1 MENYDEKIKLQTDSY
16 DTIAIDNNNANIDL
30 DNKTIDLTNTTG
42 DNSQNQVPN
51 TANSESQF
59 QSTSIFD
66 KVGDK
71 YQMLCERITQA
82 STAFSEKIDIAPSYK
97 YFVIL
102 MGIGLVFI
110 MLSLTMLP
118 LLVLSPTKF
127 VLTFG
132 TGNLLIL
139 ISFVFYFGG
148 KEYVIMLFSEKRR
161 YMSIGF
167 VLSLLFGLFFAWRKH
182 YILSLLF
189 ALVQMGTV
197 IIFSLSFIPGG
208 NEGIKFI
215 GSTTKGALINLFT
228 GLKNKFTSQQKSDL
242 PI

>member
-1 MENYDEKIKLQTDSY
+1 MENYDEKIKLQTNSY
-16 DTIAIDNNNANIDL
+16 DTIDNNNPNNDL

-42 DNSQNQVPN
+42 DSSQNQVSN
-51 TANSESQF
+51 TANNDSQN
-59 QSTSIFD
+59 QSTSFFN
-66 KVGDK
+66 KVGVK
-71 YQMLCERITQA
+71 YQMFCERITQT

-102 MGIGLVFI
+102 MGVGLVFI

-118 LLVLSPTKF
+118 LLILSPTKF

-148 KEYVIMLFSEKRR
+148 KEYVILLFSEKRR
-161 YMSIGF
+161 YMSAGF
-167 VLSLLFGLFFAWRKH
+167 VLSLLLGLLFAWRKH

-197 IIFSLSFIPGG
+197 IVFSLSFIPGG
-208 NEGIKFI
+208 NEGIKFL
-215 GSTTKGALINLFT
+215 GSTTKEALISLFT

>member
-139 ISFVFYFGG
+139 ISFVFYSGG
-148 KEYVIMLFSEKRR
+148 KEYVFRKEKI
-161 YMSIGF
+161 YEHWICT
-167 VLSLLFGLFFAWRKH
+167 LLVIW
-182 YILSLLF
+182 
-189 ALVQMGTV
+189 
-197 IIFSLSFIPGG
+197 IIFRLEKALYSFSPFCFGSNG
-208 NEGIKFI
+208 NGDSIFSKFYPWW
-215 GSTTKGALINLFT
+215 K
-228 GLKNKFTSQQKSDL
+228 
-242 PI
+242 